1 MTSPNMNWND
11 PFRVEVKG
19 FDFNFLQTF
28 LQNSFGTY
36 DTFIQAVSL
45 EKDDVEKRVEK
56 LNATTSGIRGA
67 MCFVSIL
74 QNRHPIVDHLGSG
87 KKGRRE
93 RERERRSVGF
103 TGDYNGGLTSSF
115 NNRRQLNGAGK
126 TIRLLNF
133 CTVIEMFANLTTVS
147 AALGCFESRCDKAS
161 SVPVPNSASM
171 RESAWTNAIANVKRN
186 ICRK

>member
-74 QNRHPIVDHLGSG
+74 QNCHPIVDHRGSS

-93 RERERRSVGF
+93 REKEREG
-103 TGDYNGGLTSSF
+103 
-115 NNRRQLNGAGK
+115 Q
-126 TIRLLNF
+126 
-133 CTVIEMFANLTTVS
+133 
-147 AALGCFESRCDKAS
+147 
-161 SVPVPNSASM
+161 
-171 RESAWTNAIANVKRN
+171 
-186 ICRK
+186 